1 MSKSFMGCIGI
12 DMEKLGKKEMAK
24 VGKCK
29 RVQKIRKNGAKNSGN
44 LSIHE

>member
-1 MSKSFMGCIGI
+1 MYHKISKSFMGCIGI

-29 RVQKIRKNGAKNSGN
+29 RV
-44 LSIHE
+44 